1 VSDILFMICVPDG
14 FKLVT
19 TRYFIVR
26 VTLKQTHYQHI
37 NSNLSLLK
45 FIGSEVGRYSYAL
58 Q

>member
-1 VSDILFMICVPDG
+1 MICVPDG